1 MNKPPTGTPTRSYS
15 LIPWFFPGGLL
26 LVLGVNTVLLI
37 LALNSWPG
45 GVSTNAYEEGRQYNR
60 LLTREAAVKALGWQV
75 SARLVPG
82 EPSVLEVRYVD
93 REGRALTGLA
103 PTAVLTRPVGDP
115 VRLTP
120 RLVESTPGFYEAKV
134 VLPHRGVW
142 VLHIEAGDA
151 PNRHEADTRLLAP

>member
-1 MNKPPTGTPTRSYS
+1 MIKTSAGARTRSYS

-45 GVSTNAYEEGRQYNR
+45 RVSTNAYEEGRQYDR
-60 LLTREAAVKALGWQV
+60 LLAREAAIEALGWQV

-82 EPSVLEVRYVD
+82 EPSLLEVRYVD

-115 VRLTP
+115 VRLTH
-120 RLVESTPGFYEAKV
+120 RLVESRPGFYEAKV
-134 VLPHRGVW
+134 VLQHRGIW
-142 VLHIEAGDA
+142 QLHIEAGDA
-151 PNRHEADTRLLAP
+151 SNRHEADTRLMAP